1 MNDMFSLRRELRY
14 PFFNNAVAVLYH
26 AHQNLQSATDEVYK
40 IIMASVEKFETAA
53 GRALQRYPKCQN
65 ELEIWIEGAKTMV
78 TGNMAWSMHIRRYS
92 LGVTALDGTSEITI

>member
-40 IIMASVEKFETAA
+40 IVLASVEKFEAA
-53 GRALQRYPKCQN
+53 AVRALQRYPKRSDD
-65 ELEIWIEGAKTMV
+65 LEIWIGGAKTMV
-78 TGNMAWSMHIRRYS
+78 TGNMTWSMHIRRYS
-92 LGVTALDGTSEITI
+92 FDVTALDGTSEITI

>member
-26 AHQNLQSATDEVYK
+26 AHQSLQSATDEVYK
-40 IIMASVEKFETAA
+40 IILASVGKFEAA
-53 GRALQRYPKCQN
+53 ADRALKRYP
-65 ELEIWIEGAKTMV
+65 ERRDDLETWVEGAKAMV

-92 LGVTALDGTSEITI
+92 LSVTALDGTSEVTI